1 MTASKQ
7 FLVLSPNLGCPRL
20 IYKDQLMTGRSG
32 EGKSITVLIAS
43 NEWQDCS
50 PELEVFRDQ
59 FLLRPS
65 GARPGSHPLDLK
77 LCPAGPPRE
86 LVDWDCP
93 GEFDDADDTQW
104 YLSRELHY
112 GVLGSNTRYW
122 ALQLF
127 VKDSDAL
134 NATMAGRRL
143 MLFDLVWSLP
153 GDRSTGT
160 NFHSVQVMKGGNG
173 PLRFLH
179 TADLHLARRN
189 DEILADVLQH
199 KHERSSVEIGQ
210 SYVNFNEHFRQFIQ
224 YANTLADNDELD
236 FVVVTG
242 DLVDFAN
249 PGWVDKPC
257 FAQSNWKTFMNI
269 LIGAENRPQSK
280 GLKVAVFTS
289 LGNHDWRLH
298 PYNPCL
304 KDGRLFGL
312 HKGEIKDCVYKGFD
326 SASLRPDDPRRR
338 EAERMNREICR
349 YMNVKGIREK
359 IKLFLA
365 PYLLNTVV
373 RWCQAALLPAGLA
386 ASGLGVWTSKKLLF
400 GILALVAGLAW
411 LGLRRL
417 TRKAVDLLVD
427 NPLHGGPS
435 AVHFY
440 LKHINPYFDYAFR
453 CGPHWFIVMDTGADV
468 FTGRLLDGK
477 DRSQLRKMRWED
489 NIFGGS
495 PDSRAFEA
503 DHTYCDWSQIVWL
516 EKVLSA
522 AGKQNPDGRKLVF
535 VHAPPINTEK
545 SNSYVADN
553 LAESKRSYPK
563 WVSEEEC
570 NLTYGTINHYL
581 SQFFHLCLGRR
592 EGDPKSSNPQRKV
605 DLVLS
610 GHAHRNIEFRID
622 LEDPDKIRIYTE
634 DYSGGLNKALGNAP
648 GVGQA
653 TQWWKSHCPGSAI
666 VQTGPCGP
674 KGDEDTEPPYFR
686 RVTIN
691 SAGEIQEFLP
701 DHL

>member
-1 MTASKQ
+1 
-7 FLVLSPNLGCPRL
+7 
-20 IYKDQLMTGRSG
+20 
-32 EGKSITVLIAS
+32 
-43 NEWQDCS
+43 
-50 PELEVFRDQ
+50 
-59 FLLRPS
+59 
-65 GARPGSHPLDLK
+65 
-77 LCPAGPPRE
+77 
-86 LVDWDCP
+86 
-93 GEFDDADDTQW
+93 
-104 YLSRELHY
+104 
-112 GVLGSNTRYW
+112 
-122 ALQLF
+122 
-127 VKDSDAL
+127 
-134 NATMAGRRL
+134 
-143 MLFDLVWSLP
+143 
-153 GDRSTGT
+153 
-160 NFHSVQVMKGGNG
+160 MKGGNE
-173 PLRFLH
+173 PLRFMH
-179 TADLHLARRN
+179 ATDLHLARRN

-199 KHERSSVEIGQ
+199 KEGRFSEEIRK

-224 YANTLADNDELD
+224 HANGLAEKGELD
-236 FVVVTG
+236 FVVMTG

-257 FAQSNWKTFMNI
+257 FAQSNWKTFVNI

-304 KDGRLFGL
+304 KDGKMFGL
-312 HKGEIKDCVYKGFD
+312 EKDEIKDCVYKGFD

-338 EAERMNREICR
+338 EAERMSTEIYR
-349 YMNVKGIREK
+349 YMNVKGIQDK

-365 PYLLNTVV
+365 PYLANTVFG
-373 RWCQAALLPAGLA
+373 RFLWAFLPAGLA
-386 ASGLGVWTSKKLLF
+386 GGLATWSSTKVLSVIIG
-400 GILALVAGLAW
+400 LVAVLLW
-411 LGLRRL
+411 LWLRWL

-427 NPLHGGPS
+427 NPLHAGPS

-440 LKHINPYFDYAFR
+440 LKYVNPYFDYAFR

-477 DRSQLRKMRWED
+477 NRSEFRKMSRED

-495 PDSRAFEA
+495 PDSRAFET

-516 EKVLSA
+516 ERVLSA

-535 VHAPPINTEK
+535 AHAPPINTEK
-545 SNSYVADN
+545 SNKYVADN
-553 LAESKRSYPK
+553 LAESKRSDPK
-563 WVSEEEC
+563 WVPEEEC

-592 EGDPKSSNPQRKV
+592 EGDPNFSNPQDKV

-610 GHAHRNIEFRID
+610 GHAHRNIEFRIG
-622 LEDPDKIRIYTE
+622 LGGQDKIRIYTD
-634 DYSGGLNKALGNAP
+634 DYSRWLNKALGNAP

-653 TQWWKSHCPGSAI
+653 TQWWESYRPVI
-666 VQTGPCGP
+666 VQTGSCGP
-674 KGDEDTEPPYFR
+674 KGDEDLEPPYFR